1 MSQRKIISLGSSFAV
16 TLPKTWVKYNNLTNG
31 SLLTYDIQKDQT
43 LIYRPDKDN
52 LVENE
57 LTLLITEKN
66 MDDVK
71 RGIIAGFLNGN
82 KIIRLNSQTYLT
94 SEQQKIIR
102 EIAGR
107 FYMMIVKADSRG
119 ITLQTIL
126 DEENTSIITIIE
138 RIHILTMAM
147 CNDILTCITEPNV
160 EQIRGIINL
169 EEDIDQ
175 MKFLLSRLI
184 RMSVINPF
192 LAAQQSL
199 DSLDCIDYQ
208 ILVHR
213 IERIGDHLTN
223 ISKNLLE
230 MYEREKKV
238 PDSILSVFLDTANK
252 AFNNYDDAV
261 KSFLD
266 KDLTDTDGIIRS
278 EQEIVSL
285 FHAITPLPDH
295 ISHEDVSNVV
305 NLIQIRESIR
315 KISHYSADIAE
326 VTIDQVFKKS

>member
-16 TLPKTWVKYNNLTNG
+16 TLPKKWVKYNNLKKG
-31 SLLTYDIQKDQT
+31 SLLTYDVQKDQT
-43 LIYRPDKDN
+43 LIYRSNKEN
-52 LVENE
+52 KVENE

-66 MDDVK
+66 MDDVR

-82 KIIRLNSQTYLT
+82 KIIRLNSQNYLT
-94 SEQQKIIR
+94 SEQQKLIR

-107 FYMMIVKADSRG
+107 FYMMIVKANSRG

-126 DEENTSIITIIE
+126 DDENTSIITIIE
-138 RIHILTMAM
+138 RSHILTLAM

-160 EQIRGIINL
+160 ELLRGTINL

-184 RMSVINPF
+184 RMSVMNPF
-192 LAAQQSL
+192 MASQQSM

-223 ISKNLLE
+223 MSKNLLE

-238 PDSILSVFLDTANK
+238 PESILSVFLDAANK
-252 AFNNYDDAV
+252 VFNNYDNAV

-266 KDLTDTDGIIRS
+266 KDLTDIDTIIRS
-278 EQEIVSL
+278 EKEIVNL
-285 FHAITPLPDH
+285 FHAITPLPDY
-295 ISHEDVSNVV
+295 IDVEDVCIVV

-326 VTIDQVFKKS
+326 ITIDQVFKKS